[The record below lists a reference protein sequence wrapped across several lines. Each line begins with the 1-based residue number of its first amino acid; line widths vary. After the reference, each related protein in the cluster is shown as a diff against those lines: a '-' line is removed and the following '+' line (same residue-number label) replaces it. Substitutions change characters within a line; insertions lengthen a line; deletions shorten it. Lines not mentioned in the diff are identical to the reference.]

1 MTRTRRC
8 GPLLIG
14 QGRSRT
20 CDFQREPQARRRADA
35 SPAAASGAGHGLRD
49 LLPVRSMTRTRRCG
63 PLLKKGQGRSGTC
76 DFQREP
82 QARRRADASPAA
94 ASGAG
99 HGLLDLLP
107 VRSMIRAR
115 RCGPL
120 LKRAGKGAAAFA
132 ISRETR
138 KHGGLMQVF
147 IRRPRPARFIAGAI
161 DDTHT
166 ALRPVAQERARAQRH
181 LRFPERAASTAAG

>member
-1 MTRTRRC
+1 
-8 GPLLIG
+8 
-14 QGRSRT
+14 
-20 CDFQREPQARRRADA
+20 
-35 SPAAASGAGHGLRD
+35 
-49 LLPVRSMTRTRRCG
+49 MTRTRRCG

-99 HGLLDLLP
+99 HGLRDLLP

-132 ISRETR
+132 ISKENR
-138 KHGGLMQVF
+138 KQGGLVQFQPPIQMQV
-147 IRRPRPARFIAGAI
+147 AVCAI
-161 DDTHT
+161 YCRCD
-166 ALRPVAQERARAQRH
+166 R
-181 LRFPERAASTAAG
+181 